1 MRKGSDILTARQYFK
16 AYVYDYQHKNELG
29 LTDNALCSVIAEKF
43 AAEVEQLIDWK
54 VVTTTKQLMNALTER
69 NEKWMALA
77 RIFKNNCGSSPIDGS
92 YFRKKVIPRKWP
104 EILKYQQMKKR
115 GRDIPLNELKTII

>member
-1 MRKGSDILTARQYFK
+1 MTAKQYFK
-16 AYVYDYQHKNELG
+16 AYTYGYQHKDELG
-29 LTDNALCSVIAEKF
+29 LTDNVICAFIAEAF

-54 VVTTTKQLMNALTER
+54 VVTTANQLMNALTER

-92 YFRKKVIPRKWP
+92 YFRKKVIPCKWP
-104 EILKYQQMKKR
+104 EILEYQKTKKR
-115 GRDIPLNELKTII
+115 GKDIPLNELKMIV

>member
-1 MRKGSDILTARQYFK
+1 MTARQYFK
-16 AYVYDYQHKNELG
+16 AYAYDYRHKDELG
-29 LTDNALCSVIAEKF
+29 LTDNTLCAVIAEKF

-54 VVTTTKQLMNALTER
+54 AVTTANQLMNALTER

-92 YFRKKVIPRKWP
+92 YFRKKSYSAQVAGNFEVSKDEKTGKGYSP
-104 EILKYQQMKKR
+104 E
-115 GRDIPLNELKTII
+115 

>member
-1 MRKGSDILTARQYFK
+1 MTAKQYFK
-16 AYVYDYQHKNELG
+16 AYMYKYRHKDELG
-29 LTDNALCSVIAEKF
+29 LTDSVLCADIAERF

-54 VVTTTKQLMNALTER
+54 VVTTVSQLMNALTER

-92 YFRKKVIPRKWP
+92 YFRKKVIPCKWP
-104 EILKYQQMKKR
+104 EILEYQKNKKR
-115 GRDIPLNELKTII
+115 GKDIPLNELKMIV